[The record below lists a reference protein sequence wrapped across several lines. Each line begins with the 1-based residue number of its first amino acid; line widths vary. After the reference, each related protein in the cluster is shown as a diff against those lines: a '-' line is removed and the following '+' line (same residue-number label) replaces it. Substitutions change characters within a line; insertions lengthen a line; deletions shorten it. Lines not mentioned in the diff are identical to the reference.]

1 MSVAA
6 VFNMIFVSD
15 IKIRRYYYRPTKVYR
30 SEYKNWA
37 TNKHHS
43 FNGSMEN
50 TQKLLKVQKLKEGRS
65 LLLSIV
71 WISH

>member
-30 SEYKNWA
+30 SEYTLSDNY
-37 TNKHHS
+37 KHHS
-43 FNGSMEN
+43 FNGSIKN
-50 TQKLLKVQKLKEGRS
+50 TQ
-65 LLLSIV
+65 
-71 WISH
+71 